1 MDSDARAGGRIFET
15 LALCHFR
22 ASAVSPASMGGRLSL
37 PSRTSEV
44 DEVVTSG
51 SVHAEMIDELS
62 VLTACVARV
71 KP

>member
-1 MDSDARAGGRIFET
+1 MHKMQVVGE
-15 LALCHFR
+15 
-22 ASAVSPASMGGRLSL
+22 ASRGHKTASMGGRLSL